1 MSKTFVNPL
10 LVHGADPWMY
20 KHVDGTYY
28 FMVTRRNRLDL
39 WRSDNITNIANG
51 DKKTIWIPEETGIN
65 SNNLWA
71 PEIHYI
77 NKKWYVYYTA
87 NDGGGDST
95 RKIFVLENEE
105 DDPFEGTWTDKGFI
119 NTEYAGL
126 DGTVF
131 EHMGRLFFLY
141 AGYGHFPEYGSAI
154 YMAKMINPWTIEGE
168 NVLLSAPTDAWE
180 MQGGM
185 AINEG
190 PVILKNNGKIFLVF
204 SASTCWS
211 DDYSLGLL
219 TCSEQDDLMNP
230 KSWIKTESPVFQKSL
245 ENEVFGPGH
254 NSFVKSP
261 DGKEDWI
268 IYHAISVSGAG
279 SAHRSTRAQKF
290 GWDEQGK
297 PDFGIPVPIDQPIDV
312 PSGE

>member
-20 KHVDGTYY
+20 KHEDGSYY

-105 DDPFEGTWTDKGFI
+105 EDPFEGTWTDKGFI

-131 EHMGRLFFLY
+131 EHMGSLFPICRIWPFSGVWVCNLY
-141 AGYGHFPEYGSAI
+141 GKNDQSLDIRRRKRPAKCTNGPLGIARWYG
-154 YMAKMINPWTIEGE
+154 
-168 NVLLSAPTDAWE
+168 D
-180 MQGGM
+180 
-185 AINEG
+185 
-190 PVILKNNGKIFLVF
+190 
-204 SASTCWS
+204 
-211 DDYSLGLL
+211 
-219 TCSEQDDLMNP
+219 
-230 KSWIKTESPVFQKSL
+230 
-245 ENEVFGPGH
+245 
-254 NSFVKSP
+254 
-261 DGKEDWI
+261 
-268 IYHAISVSGAG
+268 
-279 SAHRSTRAQKF
+279 
-290 GWDEQGK
+290 
-297 PDFGIPVPIDQPIDV
+297 
-312 PSGE
+312 